1 MSQRNGLVNLG
12 NTCFLNSA
20 IQSLIPIYKDYF
32 TSGKFS
38 PKLIKYHKFIENL
51 NYLFLSIEN
60 NKNEWLPKH
69 VRIVIRNFIKLMS
82 KIEEFNRFKRFR
94 QADSYEFFLQLIDI
108 LSMGLTCKIKVDI
121 LIHVDDKELSNK
133 DRKKIKFYKYVKESL
148 KETSVI
154 AERIRGYYNTSLTCD
169 FKDCKNISEKY
180 EEYYSLE
187 LPIDKSDTLIGC
199 IEDYIKPLQLDED
212 NKWLCG
218 KCNRKSRALKKMA
231 ILNTSEFIIICYK
244 RYSTIKNKL
253 VKNTKDIKTPL
264 ILDLSKFVE
273 DNKKNEN
280 KYSLCSAV
288 YHIGN
293 IRGGQYYNIRKGW
306 G

>member
-38 PKLIKYHKFIENL
+38 SKLIKYHKFIENL
-51 NYLFLSIEN
+51 NYLFLLIEN

-82 KIEEFNRFKRFR
+82 KIEEFDRFKRFR

-121 LIHVDDKELSNK
+121 LIHVDDKKLSNK
-133 DRKKIKFYKYVKESL
+133 DRKKIKFYKYIKESL

-154 AERIRGYYNTSLTCD
+154 AEDKRIL
-169 FKDCKNISEKY
+169 
-180 EEYYSLE
+180 
-187 LPIDKSDTLIGC
+187 
-199 IEDYIKPLQLDED
+199 
-212 NKWLCG
+212 
-218 KCNRKSRALKKMA
+218 
-231 ILNTSEFIIICYK
+231 
-244 RYSTIKNKL
+244 
-253 VKNTKDIKTPL
+253 
-264 ILDLSKFVE
+264 
-273 DNKKNEN
+273 
-280 KYSLCSAV
+280 
-288 YHIGN
+288 
-293 IRGGQYYNIRKGW
+293 
-306 G
+306 